1 MRSVSVKSP
10 NCHFWVERA
19 VERFGASKLA
29 PRRST
34 GKSGRQV
41 ELGAGSEAPGWG
53 LGWVV
58 VWAGVEIMAGK
69 GSMVSVIG
77 KIRQTT
83 TLTEVK
89 DGGEM
94 GVGRAGV

>member
-77 KIRQTT
+77 KIREPTAL
-83 TLTEVK
+83 TL
-89 DGGEM
+89 
-94 GVGRAGV
+94 GVNG